1 MEMKDILIGLAVG
14 LFAGLLVGGGI
25 FYFRRSR
32 ANKSED
38 TTQSSPLPTS
48 EAIEEEMEE
57 KAEEEVTPTPEPT
70 QAVNKQDLTIQI
82 LNGSGAPGAA
92 GEGRDYLQNLGY
104 ENISAGNADSY
115 AYEQTEVYVKGNKK
129 DMLEELINDL
139 KEEYEVSVQSEYL
152 DEDSDYDIRIIIGA
166 S

>member
-1 MEMKDILIGLAVG
+1 MEIKEILIGLAVG
-14 LFAGLLVGGGI
+14 LFAGLLVGGGV

-32 ANKSED
+32 ANKTED
-38 TTQSSPLPTS
+38 IAQSSPLPTS
-48 EAIEEEMEE
+48 QPSEEESEE
-57 KAEEEVTPTPEPT
+57 EAEQEVTPTPEPT
-70 QAVNKQDLTIQI
+70 QTVDKQDLAIQI

-104 ENISAGNADSY
+104 ENISVGNADSY
-115 AYEQTEVYVKGNKK
+115 AYEQTEVYVKEEMKG
-129 DMLEELINDL
+129 MLETMIEDL
-139 KEEYEVSVQSEYL
+139 KEEYELEVQSEYL

>member
-1 MEMKDILIGLAVG
+1 MDMEMKDILIGLAIG
-14 LFAGLLVGGGI
+14 LLSGLLVGGGV

-32 ANKSED
+32 VDQSQD
-38 TTQSSPLPTS
+38 TEQTSPLPTS
-48 EAIEEEMEE
+48 QPEESETEEEPT
-57 KAEEEVTPTPEPT
+57 ATPEPT
-70 QAVNKQDLTIQI
+70 QAVEKGDLAIQV

-92 GEGRDYLQNLGY
+92 GDGRDYLEELGY
-104 ENISAGNADSY
+104 ENISVGNADSY
-115 AYEQTEVYVKGNKK
+115 AYEQTEVYVKEGKK
-129 DMLEELINDL
+129 DILQELIEDL